1 MKTGRVARP
10 FSISFDVHHFSLTAD
25 AIVRRFDVCVSSPHR
40 LAVAESRNAL
50 HRELLRVFSPQLYH
64 RMVEL
69 QMEPE
74 FYAWDW
80 FVQLFMSLFSVP
92 QSAILV
98 DLLLSVNDGDLI
110 LICLSVALIGEL
122 RPIIMH
128 VGFAEA

>member
-1 MKTGRVARP
+1 
-10 FSISFDVHHFSLTAD
+10 
-25 AIVRRFDVCVSSPHR
+25 
-40 LAVAESRNAL
+40 
-50 HRELLRVFSPQLYH
+50 
-64 RMVEL
+64 MVEL

-110 LICLSVALIGEL
+110 LNLSLGGAEL
-122 RPIIMH
+122 GSCVRLSCM
-128 VGFAEA
+128 

>member
-1 MKTGRVARP
+1 
-10 FSISFDVHHFSLTAD
+10 
-25 AIVRRFDVCVSSPHR
+25 
-40 LAVAESRNAL
+40 
-50 HRELLRVFSPQLYH
+50 
-64 RMVEL
+64 
-69 QMEPE
+69 MEPE

-110 LICLSVALIGEL
+110 LICLSVVAVSVKS
-122 RPIIMH
+122 PIIMH